1 MMASRFLDNHL
12 NHYVILWFVYYSYY
26 IDLDY
31 SKRQLPSY
39 MWLFKLNK
47 SSVFFFFVTLAIFQ
61 VLNKYI
67 WPMATILENRQRTF
81 LPLCCLLDS
90 AGTDRLTWLGEV
102 IPASTNIQETTGCVL
117 TRPSFS
123 FPSVP
128 ITLCSHHLLQ
138 LLPHF
143 ITVDNILK
151 VFSTFYVSGTFHKQ
165 VKPFSIPGIPDSNT
179 HALHFLNQIAGR
191 DCS

>member
-1 MMASRFLDNHL
+1 MMASRFLENHL

-39 MWLFKLNK
+39 MWLFKLK
-47 SSVFFFFVTLAIFQ
+47 FSFFFFLGSHQLYFKCSINTYGQWLPYWKTGREHFCHCAVYWT
-61 VLNKYI
+61 VLVQ
-67 WPMATILENRQRTF
+67 T
-81 LPLCCLLDS
+81 
-90 AGTDRLTWLGEV
+90 LTWVGEV

-123 FPSVP
+123 FPCVP

-165 VKPFSIPGIPDSNT
+165 VKPFSIPGIPNSNT